1 MMNTVLEQIK
11 DFADKAH
18 DGQYRKYTPERYIV
32 HPIRVME
39 ICSEYNLEQSVL
51 AAALLHDVLE
61 DTSVSE
67 EQLHQFLLS
76 VMSPEDAAFT
86 VTLVDELTNV
96 YIKKD
101 YPQWN
106 RKKRKAME
114 AERIAHTSALS
125 QTVKYAD
132 VLDNCREIVEHDPDF
147 GRRFLGDCRDLLT
160 RANKGNPVLYN
171 RALKAVD
178 EGLEKL
184 KLFNHYDDHGS

>member
-1 MMNTVLEQIK
+1 
-11 DFADKAH
+11 
-18 DGQYRKYTPERYIV
+18 
-32 HPIRVME
+32 ME
-39 ICSEYNLEQSVL
+39 ICSEYSSEQPLL

-61 DTSVSE
+61 DTSVGG

-76 VMSPEDAAFT
+76 VMTEEDAALT
-86 VTLVDELTNV
+86 TTLVNELTDV

-114 AERIAHTSALS
+114 VERIAHTSGFS

-147 GRRFLGDCRDLLT
+147 GRRFLQECRMLLT
-160 RANKGNPVLYN
+160 RANKGNPVLHD
-171 RALKAVD
+171 KAVQAVD
-178 EGLEKL
+178 DGLKKL
-184 KLFNHYDDHGS
+184 KLFNHYDDHRF